1 MLDCQFAKL
10 LICLFANLLTLFS
23 SVMKRCE
30 ERVNAM
36 RISDEE
42 GATREIFINTS
53 QAVYIF
59 FKPAGYTECEIWRPK
74 DLPNYFNNAKNF
86 LRISA

>member
-10 LICLFANLLTLFS
+10 LICLFANLRTLFS

-59 FKPAGYTECEIWRPK
+59 FKPAGYTEGEIWHPK
-74 DLPNYFNNAKNF
+74 DLPNIFNSAQDIS
-86 LRISA
+86 RISM